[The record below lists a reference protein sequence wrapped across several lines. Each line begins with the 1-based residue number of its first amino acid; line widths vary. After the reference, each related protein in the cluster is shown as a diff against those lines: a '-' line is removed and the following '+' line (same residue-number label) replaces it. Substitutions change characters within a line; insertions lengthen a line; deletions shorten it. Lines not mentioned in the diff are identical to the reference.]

1 MKKSTILCVL
11 GAVIIGIL
19 IGRYIF
25 NEYKAEAE
33 TTMKDINSSIYLM
46 QYGVYST
53 EESMIQNSKKLKNYF
68 YFKDNDGYHV
78 LIGITKKEDLKQ
90 KIMNAYKIA
99 ENIYMKKE
107 NNNNQEF
114 LNLLDQYDN
123 LISSTEDSDTI
134 ISAEK
139 QILSKYE
146 ELILQSE

>member
-11 GAVIIGIL
+11 GAVMIGIL

-53 EESMIQNSKKLKNYF
+53 EESMTENSKKLKNYF

-90 KIMNAYKIA
+90 KIIDSYKIT
-99 ENIYMKKE
+99 EDIYMKKE
-107 NNNNQEF
+107 NTNNQEF

-123 LISSTEDSDTI
+123 LVSTTEDEDTI

>member
-11 GAVIIGIL
+11 GAVMIGIL

-25 NEYKAEAE
+25 NEYKATAE

-90 KIMNAYKIA
+90 KIMNAYKIT

-107 NNNNQEF
+107 NTNNQEF

-123 LISSTEDSDTI
+123 LVSSTDDSDTI
-134 ISAEK
+134 INAEK